1 MTKTKIVAAFALVDF
16 FALNALAFYYAGID
30 SLIRFIAESGWW
42 EWVLMAD
49 LVIAL
54 AVGIGWMWRDA
65 SQRGERP
72 LALTALTA
80 LTGSFGPLIYV
91 LRRQDP

>member
-1 MTKTKIVAAFALVDF
+1 MTKTKIVAAIALADF
-16 FALNALAFYYAGID
+16 FALNALAVYYAGVD
-30 SLIRFIAESGWW
+30 ALVAFVAGAGWW

-54 AVGIGWMWRDA
+54 AVAVGWMWRDA
-65 SQRGERP
+65 LSRGERP

-91 LRRQDP
+91 LRRREA